1 MAAMLEFRTQGY
13 NPYAVKFDTND
24 AQYDIAWSEINERQ
38 LVAACGDGSIKLFD
52 IGVAQALVVA
62 YEDEFDNDAPGRKLH
77 IQRGVLSLEPRTR
90 FVCVERFAAANIRPP
105 YACDGQVPLDRCL
118 GPGEV
123 LTHDWN
129 KYNHSLIATGGVDKL
144 VRTFDIR
151 NPTGG
156 PVSLMEGHGY
166 AVRRVAWSPHESDV
180 LISASYDM
188 TVRVWTDGSKYPRDP
203 SSPVLRGKQIGLMNR
218 HTEFAT
224 GVDWSRCS
232 GSPENVVE
240 EAPQETPKTLRFEDA
255 EGIHPNLIRAIT
267 QDLGYEY
274 MTDVQEKTV
283 RAGLRGTDLVA
294 QARTG
299 TGKTI
304 AFLLPMLQRMI
315 DEDPSLAFRQ
325 SKKRARSDDIR
336 GIVISP
342 TRELAEQIAVEA
354 KALARHTGLMVHLA
368 VGGQRKDTML
378 RAVQNQGCHLLV
390 ATPGRLKDILE
401 DERSGVDAP
410 NLAALVLDE
419 ADRMLDVGFSDALRD
434 IQDLLPRMEEKER
447 QTLLFSATIPKN
459 VVSLAKTMVRRDK
472 FEFIVVAPSQAN
484 IFPALYELMDREIAN
499 SRETPGARPFKA
511 IVYYSLTAMVKLATE
526 VDHSMKR
533 LRADTHRYPPPTT
546 SMAFSSKAPVPARP
560 TRSDGPNREQYI
572 HRLGRT
578 GRQNKDGEGWFFVTR
593 AEARE
598 AKEKVG
604 DLGLVPDNTL
614 ESAKVEADA
623 EEAELLPS
631 SRKARFG
638 QSRGNPQAIVDDM
651 NKWTKV
657 TWGWENP
664 PVVASAWVNKMGF
677 GRPRDNGDFDSFQQA
692 FEGADHGRSRRDGRD
707 GRDGRNR
714 NRSRVGDRSPG
725 LAADSMTRVAG
736 SMIRAADSRIAT
748 RPAIPSGKRTTL

>member
-1 MAAMLEFRTQGY
+1 
-13 NPYAVKFDTND
+13 
-24 AQYDIAWSEINERQ
+24 
-38 LVAACGDGSIKLFD
+38 
-52 IGVAQALVVA
+52 
-62 YEDEFDNDAPGRKLH
+62 
-77 IQRGVLSLEPRTR
+77 
-90 FVCVERFAAANIRPP
+90 
-105 YACDGQVPLDRCL
+105 
-118 GPGEV
+118 
-123 LTHDWN
+123 
-129 KYNHSLIATGGVDKL
+129 
-144 VRTFDIR
+144 
-151 NPTGG
+151 
-156 PVSLMEGHGY
+156 
-166 AVRRVAWSPHESDV
+166 
-180 LISASYDM
+180 
-188 TVRVWTDGSKYPRDP
+188 
-203 SSPVLRGKQIGLMNR
+203 
-218 HTEFAT
+218 
-224 GVDWSRCS
+224 
-232 GSPENVVE
+232 
-240 EAPQETPKTLRFEDA
+240 
-255 EGIHPNLIRAIT
+255 
-267 QDLGYEY
+267 
-274 MTDVQEKTV
+274 
-283 RAGLRGTDLVA
+283 
-294 QARTG
+294 
-299 TGKTI
+299 
-304 AFLLPMLQRMI
+304 MI

-472 FEFIVVAPSQAN
+472 FEFVQTIRPDEALTHERIPQKIVIAPSQAN
-484 IFPALYELMDREIAN
+484 IFPALYELMDREIAK

-533 LRADTHRYPPPTT
+533 LRADTHRYPPTYHIHGLLKQGARTRAADSFRRAKSGILISTDVTARGMDFPDVTHVIQVGP
-546 SMAFSSKAPVPARP
+546 PV
-560 TRSDGPNREQYI
+560 DREQYI

-604 DLGLVPDNTL
+604 DLGLVPDKTL
-614 ESAKVEADA
+614 ESAMVEADA
-623 EEAELLPS
+623 EEAELPALFQKVRSAFERVSEPFLADAY
-631 SRKARFG
+631 RARFG

-677 GRPRDNGDFDSFQQA
+677 GRVRGFNIGGDRNRRSRDPARDQTPRDQSFRDHDDFDSFQQA

-707 GRDGRNR
+707 GRNR
-714 NRSRVGDRSPG
+714 NRSRVGDRSPRSG
-725 LAADSMTRVAG
+725 GRFNDSGR
-736 SMIRAADSRIAT
+736 RFNDSGRRFRDRDASSN
-748 RPAIPSGKRTTL
+748 PEW